1 MIKGITGTSGVTI
14 SGGYTTLPYITPN
27 VNNPMQGMVR
37 VNNSELEVFNGMSW
51 QILNTSYATVSL
63 DPDAQTVIEWARQKR
78 DEERERERLAET
90 NPAIKDL
97 LNQLKNKE
105 DQIKMVM
112 TLIKSPGNEPIELMG
127 S

>member
-1 MIKGITGTSGVTI
+1 MIKGITGTSGLTI

-37 VNNSELEVFNGMSW
+37 VTNSELEVFNGMSW

>member
-14 SGGYTTLPYITPN
+14 SGGYTTLPYITPS

>member
-97 LNQLKNKE
+97 LNQLKNTE

>member
-27 VNNPMQGMVR
+27 VNNPIQGMIR

>member
-51 QILNTSYATVSL
+51 QILNTSYAMVSL